1 MPATPLA
8 DTRDRIV
15 TSALHLAGQRRAFQP
30 LRAIA
35 DDVGVSLGTLSTY
48 FATRSDLI
56 KAVER
61 KAIATVWREL
71 RRTGTFDG
79 AALVCALRTSDGVAQ
94 MLLDHGRA
102 LPNWPPR
109 LAGRFA
115 TDLSQA
121 DAQMVMFDLMAT
133 LAYLAGCYDD
143 ELVPPLSTTEADA
156 LHTAIATIYR
166 SPAVASPDVDELP
179 NIADD
184 IDHHL
189 AATDEPRRNHTVER
203 PTVRASV
210 ETLLAGSRI
219 TAREIRRRLGSGMSR
234 LYERHTMADL
244 YLELDRVLFASTIGR
259 VATLDQLIGHGQRA
273 IVGAARFPTLMEYIV
288 KKSTTENS
296 EVEDLFDRIIA
307 TQRAN
312 GTMRFT
318 ELTDKHHRAMI
329 IGTVTQRFRSRQSH
343 PQPWAELGGHF
354 ERMRDALQHPP
365 H

>member
-1 MPATPLA
+1 MPGTKH
-8 DTRDRIV
+8 RIV
-15 TSALHLAGQRRAFQP
+15 TSALHLAGQRTSFPP
-30 LRAIA
+30 LRALA
-35 DDVGVSLGTLSTY
+35 DDVGVSLGTLTTY

-56 KAVER
+56 RAVER

-71 RRTGTFDG
+71 RRNSTFDG
-79 AALVCALRTSDGVAQ
+79 AALLCALRTSDGAAQ

-102 LPNWPPR
+102 LPHWPPR
-109 LAGRFA
+109 LAGKFA
-115 TDLSQA
+115 PDLSRA

-133 LAYLAGCYDD
+133 LAYLAACYDD
-143 ELVPPLSTTEADA
+143 ELVPPLSTTEANA
-156 LHTAIATIYR
+156 LHTAITTIYR

-179 NIADD
+179 NIVGH

-189 AATDEPRRNHTVER
+189 AVTDEPKQHRTVEG
-203 PTVRASV
+203 PTVRASA

-219 TAREIRRRLGSGMSR
+219 TARAIRHRLGSGMSR

-244 YLELDRVLFASTIGR
+244 YHELDRVLFASIMGS
-259 VATLDQLIGHGQRA
+259 VATIDQLIGYGQRA
-273 IVGAARFPTLMEYIV
+273 IVAAARFPALMEYIV

-307 TQRAN
+307 LHRAD

-318 ELTDKHHRAMI
+318 ELTEQHHRAMI
-329 IGTVTQRFRSRQSH
+329 IGTVTQRFRSRESH

-354 ERMRDALQHPP
+354 ERMADALQHRPD
-365 H
+365 